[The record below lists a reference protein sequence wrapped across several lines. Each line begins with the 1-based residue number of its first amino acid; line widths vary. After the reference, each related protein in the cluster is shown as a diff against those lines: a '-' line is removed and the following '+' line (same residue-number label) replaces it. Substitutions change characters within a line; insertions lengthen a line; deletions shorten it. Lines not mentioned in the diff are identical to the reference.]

1 MIRCPQNQGKVRARG
16 TECADRTVTRSSGKD
31 TGWCRSDSDGSDRKP
46 HREGLAAPGGLPG
59 RPICFSAGEH
69 RAPRKLA
76 FIESATAMCFV
87 PSWPSRCKSISMT
100 FCAKQTSRRNGRNCC
115 AISTGCRMCVSSIG
129 GPIGWCA
136 RTRPETSRLCSV
148 TLISGCHRV
157 PGKPRLRRL
166 HHRHRPTN
174 AAVAQSVVPRRLEF
188 RRNSHEIRDLQKLTV
203 QVGQEVDGNS
213 ICRIVYKLYKLF
225 LLSWALD
232 FDHRN
237 LAENSKSLGSF
248 SVITTATSQWPCRPE
263 FPSALALRPLGPT

>member
-1 MIRCPQNQGKVRARG
+1 
-16 TECADRTVTRSSGKD
+16 
-31 TGWCRSDSDGSDRKP
+31 
-46 HREGLAAPGGLPG
+46 
-59 RPICFSAGEH
+59 
-69 RAPRKLA
+69 
-76 FIESATAMCFV
+76 
-87 PSWPSRCKSISMT
+87 MT

-203 QVGQEVDGNS
+203 QVGCEFRQGF
-213 ICRIVYKLYKLF
+213 CR
-225 LLSWALD
+225 LSGANR
-232 FDHRN
+232 RN
-237 LAENSKSLGSF
+237 EKGQPQKWRPGF
-248 SVITTATSQWPCRPE
+248 HTATCDSSCSRGQLLLRRIHLNKDLPVPRAVQAVGRIHPRQRLSHAATARHLDRRLSPE
-263 FPSALALRPLGPT
+263 CYRSLTEHRR